1 VRFEPAR
8 LWRFPSQK
16 LPFFSFVN
24 KEPTETHLLIDKMTV
39 NRTVSLDHAPQED
52 FVQAPRSKRYEGL
65 DENEFDANEDQY

>member
-1 VRFEPAR
+1 MNPPD
-8 LWRFPSQK
+8 LRFPAK
-16 LPFFSFVN
+16 TPLFSPYV
-24 KEPTETHLLIDKMTV
+24 KEPTETHFIIIKMTV